1 MLSKATSLAIQ
12 GIDAYIVDVEVD
24 IIRGLP
30 NFTIVGLPDSIIRE
44 SKDRIRSAIE
54 NSGYDFPPKNFIV
67 NLAPAGFKKQGANFD
82 LPIALSILIA
92 TGQLETTRVHM
103 PMVGELSLDGGVKPV
118 RGVISMAIA
127 LYRAGYTSMM
137 VPWDNRFEAAA
148 IDEVDIYPVR
158 NIGEAMDV
166 WEGNGKP
173 FKDYST
179 PQQNEMV
186 WPDLSQV
193 RGQESA
199 KRALEIAAA
208 GRHNVL
214 LYGPPGSGKTMLA
227 KRLPGI
233 LPPLSREQAINTTMI
248 HSVGGK
254 LRSNQGLLQV
264 PPFRSPHHT
273 TSDAALVG
281 GGTVPGVGEIS
292 LAHNGVLF
300 LDEFVEFRNNVI
312 QSLRQPL
319 EDSEITVSRV
329 SGTYTFPADFML
341 IASSNPCQCGYL
353 FDRDVRCTCSPA
365 RVRLYFQ
372 KISGPILD
380 RIDLEVLVGRVPYG
394 DLLGKGDGEP
404 SSEVR
409 KRVMQAR
416 EKQEKRFN
424 GNGTGCN
431 SGMSSDEVKEYCK
444 LDDETESLLELA
456 INRMNLSARSFFRIL
471 KVSRTIA
478 DLDESLDIHKRHVM
492 EALSYKNLQR
502 HYDV

>member
-82 LPIALSILIA
+82 LPIAMSILLA
-92 TGQLETTRVHM
+92 TGQLKVSNVNI
-103 PMVGELSLDGGVKPV
+103 PMVGELSLDGRVKPV
-118 RGVISMAIA
+118 KGIISMAIA

-137 VPWDNRFEAAA
+137 VPRENRFEAAA
-148 IDEVDIYPVR
+148 IREVDIYPVGD
-158 NIGEAMDV
+158 IGEAMDV
-166 WEGNGKP
+166 CGGEVAP
-173 FKDYST
+173 FRDDSVEKQDAVT
-179 PQQNEMV
+179 
-186 WPDLSQV
+186 WPDFSQV

-227 KRLPGI
+227 KRIPGI
-233 LPPLSREQAINTTMI
+233 LPSLNREQAINTTMI

-254 LRSNQGLLQV
+254 LHSRQGLLQV

-300 LDEFVEFRNNVI
+300 LDEFVEFKNNVI
-312 QSLRQPL
+312 QALRQPL

-341 IASSNPCQCGYL
+341 VASSNPCQCGYL

-394 DLLGKGDGEP
+394 DLLGKVDAEP
-404 SSEVR
+404 SSEIK

-416 EKQEKRFN
+416 EMQEKRFN
-424 GNGTGCN
+424 GDGTGYN
-431 SGMSSDEVKEYCK
+431 SGMTTDEVKNYCS
-444 LDDETESLLELA
+444 LDDETESILELA
-456 INRMNLSARSFFRIL
+456 INRLNLSARSFFRIL

-478 DLDESLDIHKRHVM
+478 DLDDSVDIKKRHVM